1 MSVSDEAGAPNR
13 AAVTVCLMLAT
24 VMNALDT
31 TIANV
36 ALPHLQGNVSAGAD
50 QITWVL
56 TSYIIAG
63 AIGTPLTGW
72 LAGRF
77 GRKRIFLVAVAGFT
91 AASMLCGLANSLPE
105 IVAFRVLQGLLG
117 APLVPLSQSL
127 LLDINPPEKH
137 GQAMSI
143 WGAGT
148 LVGPIM
154 GPTLGGWLTDNLS
167 WRWCFYIN
175 LPVGILAFVGIWIF
189 LSADKPG
196 RRTPLDFLGFGALVV
211 FASAFQ
217 LMLDRGAGL
226 DWFAST
232 EIWVEAIVAA
242 AALWVFLIHTLSA
255 RRPFLDP
262 VLFRDRNFLTACIFI
277 FFVNLLMMSNMTLA
291 PPMLQGLMGYSVMQS
306 GLVMAPRGLGSLVGM
321 LMVGRLVGRVDT
333 RQILVAGLAI
343 CAFALWQMS
352 RYDLSMD
359 ARPVII
365 AGFFQGMGSGMLSV
379 PISTLAFATLPA
391 AFRAEGS
398 SIFSLIRSLGSSV
411 GISLMQVLAIRN
423 AQAMHESM
431 AARVIPS
438 DPVVG
443 SALSSGQ
450 GGGGAGVLAQLDA
463 EIGRQSTMVAYVDD
477 YRLMFA
483 ITLFCMP
490 MVLLL
495 RKPRPRG
502 EPIHVDAE

>member
-1 MSVSDEAGAPNR
+1 MSVSGEADAVNR
-13 AAVTVCLMLAT
+13 TAITVCIMLAT
-24 VMNALDT
+24 VMNAIDT

-36 ALPHLQGNVSAGAD
+36 ALPHMQGNISAGAD

-63 AIGTPLTGW
+63 AVGTPLTGW
-72 LAGRF
+72 LAGRY
-77 GRKRIFLVAVAGFT
+77 GRKRIFLYAIAGFT
-91 AASMLCGLANSLPE
+91 LASMLCGIANSLPE
-105 IVAFRVLQGLLG
+105 IVAFRVLQGLFG
-117 APLVPLSQSL
+117 APLVPLSQAM

-175 LPVGILAFVGIWIF
+175 LPVGILAFAGIWIF

-196 RRTPLDFLGFGALVV
+196 RRTPLDFMGFGALVIL
-211 FASAFQ
+211 ASAFQ
-217 LMLDRGAGL
+217 LMLDRGSGE
-226 DWFAST
+226 DWFASR
-232 EIWVEAIVAA
+232 EIWIEAVVAG

-255 RRPFLDP
+255 RRSFVDP
-262 VLFRDRNFLTACIFI
+262 VIFRDRNFLTACIFV
-277 FFVNLLMMSNMTLA
+277 FFINLLMMSNMTLA

-306 GLVMAPRGLGSLVGM
+306 GLIMAPRGLGSLVGM
-321 LMVGRLVGRVDT
+321 LVVGRLVGRVDT
-333 RQILVAGLAI
+333 RQILLAGLAI

-352 RYDLSMD
+352 HYDLSMD
-359 ARPVII
+359 ARPVVV

-379 PISTLAFATLPA
+379 PISTLAFATLPPV
-391 AFRAEGS
+391 FRAEGS
-398 SIFSLIRSLGSSV
+398 SIFALVRSLGSSV

-423 AQAMHESM
+423 TQAMHSSM
-431 AARVIPS
+431 AAHVVPS
-438 DPVVG
+438 DAVTAAALG
-443 SALSSGQ
+443 SATGEMTTR
-450 GGGGAGVLAQLDA
+450 ALAQLDA
-463 EIGRQSTMVAYVDD
+463 EIVRQSTMVAYVDD
-477 YRLMFA
+477 YHLMFF

-490 MVLLL
+490 LVLIL
-495 RKPRPRG
+495 RKPRSRG